1 MSFSPAWALFVVLGI
16 GLALWMTAI
25 QWRARG
31 GHKGDLWAIT
41 VITVPAAVIGG
52 RLGHLLLSLD
62 SYFGPGGS
70 PWRALA
76 LWDGGF
82 SFWGALIAGTVTALL
97 LTRYQG
103 IRILPFLD
111 AVAPGLIL
119 GQVAGAW
126 GDWFDGRVN
135 LPSIIVESVW
145 NLLGCIALITIS
157 KRLRLGYGQVF
168 ALYLCLFGLGRG
180 LLEALRIGTPSAEA
194 AREVLGVS
202 LNVWTAALTL
212 AIGFIWLI
220 VSRLRHR
227 TQERGVYVHQ
237 ARTLVRRRDRGKHT
251 FGVNEPMTGSM
262 PFVADAQS
270 AADTEMPAGQST
282 SSPAT
287 DPPSRE
293 RQEAARAAGAAQ
305 PPAPEEEEAL
315 DLAGRHSFGF
325 FGAVTSA
332 ISIVPDVRG
341 QAAPQPGVQSG
352 VQSGPQAGVRPGGH
366 PEARTPGE
374 DTSQSG
380 R

>member
-1 MSFSPAWALFVVLGI
+1 MSFSPVWALFVVLGI

-62 SYFGPGGS
+62 SYFGPGGR

-82 SFWGALIAGTVTALL
+82 SFWGALIAGVVTALL
-97 LTRYQG
+97 LTRFQG

-119 GQVAGAW
+119 GQGAGAW

-135 LPSIIVESVW
+135 LPSTIVESIW

-157 KRLRLGYGQVF
+157 KRLRLGFGQVF

-180 LLEALRIGTPSAEA
+180 LLEGLRVGTPAAES
-194 AREVLGVS
+194 AREVLGLS

-220 VSRLRHR
+220 ASRLRHR

-251 FGVNEPMTGSM
+251 FGINQPMTGSM
-262 PFVADAQS
+262 PFVADMQS
-270 AADTEMPAGQST
+270 TAEPEMPAGWSP

-287 DPPSRE
+287 APPSPE

-305 PPAPEEEEAL
+305 PPTPEEEEAL

-341 QAAPQPGVQSG
+341 QAAAQP
-352 VQSGPQAGVRPGGH
+352 GVRPGAS
-366 PEARTPGE
+366 PPGE
-374 DTSQSG
+374 GSSQSG
-380 R
+380 H

>member
-1 MSFSPAWALFVVLGI
+1 MSFSPAWALFVILGI

-41 VITVPAAVIGG
+41 VVTVPAAVVGG
-52 RLGHLLLSLD
+52 RLGHVLLSLD
-62 SYFGPGGS
+62 TYFGPGIS
-70 PWRALA
+70 PLRALA
-76 LWDGGF
+76 VWDGGF
-82 SFWGALIAGTVTALL
+82 SFWGALLVGLVTAVL

-135 LPSIIVESVW
+135 LPSIIVESAW
-145 NLLGCIALITIS
+145 NLFGCIALIIIS

-168 ALYLCLFGLGRG
+168 ALYLCLFGLGRVM
-180 LLEALRIGTPSAEA
+180 LEALRIGTPAA
-194 AREVLGVS
+194 AHAREVLGLS

-212 AIGFIWLI
+212 FVGFVWLI

-237 ARTLVRRRDRGKHT
+237 ARTLIRRRDRGKHT
-251 FGVNEPMTGSM
+251 YEVNAPMTGSI
-262 PFVADAQS
+262 PYVVETGTGTNVRRPADRSTQDPAADAG
-270 AADTEMPAGQST
+270 AGH
-282 SSPAT
+282 
-287 DPPSRE
+287 PSIA

-305 PPAPEEEEAL
+305 PPAPDDEEAIAL
-315 DLAGRHSFGF
+315 RGAHSFGF

-341 QAAPQPGVQSG
+341 RTGVQPGARMEAPSSG
-352 VQSGPQAGVRPGGH
+352 QEPSS
-366 PEARTPGE
+366 PER
-374 DTSQSG
+374 
-380 R
+380 